1 MAKFTKIPSDTFK
14 KLQINAGIILSD
26 FDPAAATF
34 EESEQIGATSG
45 GISFSATPSF
55 SDFGSDVDNCPKNTK
70 ELKRIDDIEVKATGT
85 FVTVDTAVA
94 KSLMAAAD
102 VDKSQQIKVTP
113 RRELAQTD
121 FSDIWIVGDYS
132 DQNGETSGGFIA
144 IHLLDALSTG
154 GFQLKTAD
162 KAKGQ
167 MAFEYTAHYSI
178 LKQDTVPY
186 EIYIKSGTAS

>member
-26 FDPAAATF
+26 FDPTAATF
-34 EESEQIGATSG
+34 EASEQIGATSG
-45 GISFSATPSF
+45 GILFSATPSF

-102 VDKSQQIKVTP
+102 VDKNQQIKVTP

-132 DQNGETSGGFIA
+132 DQNGETGGFIA

-154 GFQLKTAD
+154 GFQLRTAD

>member
-26 FDPAAATF
+26 FDPSAATF
-34 EESEQIGATSG
+34 EASEQIGATSG

-102 VDKSQQIKVTP
+102 IDKSQQIKVTP